1 LDAPRTIKDINLVF
15 TDGIVVVFDGNI
27 VLIFNDG
34 LFYDVRRRRED
45 KESIFP
51 VASRGGAGG

>member
-1 LDAPRTIKDINLVF
+1 MAHGPLMDINLLF
-15 TDGIVVVFDGNI
+15 NDDFVVVFDDGI